1 MLSLL
6 PVVFMGT
13 LSVIE
18 PAAPGPTTTAAAS
31 IPSPV
36 HMLFV
41 APERRVR
48 AADARVQSLLLD
60 GFRRSPTFASLLVA
74 LNKSDVIVYVEKM
87 MTLPKNT
94 MGRLTIVPIPGPQRY
109 LRIQIRAELVSNEA
123 IALIAHEMQ
132 HALEVAACLEV
143 RDAGGMIK
151 LYERIGHSSGGEH
164 VYDTIAA
171 QDTGRQV
178 RRELVL

>member
-6 PVVFMGT
+6 SVVFMGT
-13 LSVIE
+13 LSLTE
-18 PAAPGPTTTAAAS
+18 PAAPGPAMTTPS
-31 IPSPV
+31 IPSPA

-41 APERRVR
+41 APARRVR
-48 AADARVQSLLLD
+48 AADKRVQNLLLD
-60 GFRRSPTFASLLVA
+60 GFHRSPTFASLLVA

-87 MTLPKNT
+87 MTLPKD
-94 MGRLTIVPIPGPQRY
+94 MLGRLTIVPIPGPQRY
-109 LRIQIRAELVSNEA
+109 LRIQIRGDLMPNEA
-123 IALIAHEMQ
+123 IALIAHELQ

-171 QDTGRQV
+171 QNTGRQV
-178 RRELVL
+178 LRELVL